1 MMRLSPRHRFCR
13 WTGNAKPAIRFGWKP
28 QWTCIILH
36 WANTCRPHKVE
47 MTCACAKE
55 QDLLEP
61 HYVHCMQMKDFHCH
75 LYQKWMTKMQHAGV
89 FSTLVCLTWR
99 FRSNW
104 EMRVDWDPIFSQVA
118 VTLWKWPPASR
129 EPPTKSTQIHHKKH
143 QKRFKPPKYW
153 LSPNDQSSFC
163 WSLQW
168 PGLKALMLEAEA
180 KPPARNVPRPEKRDR
195 KNLEWK

>member
-13 WTGNAKPAIRFGWKP
+13 WTWNAKPAIRFGWKP

-55 QDLLEP
+55 QEFLEP

-89 FSTLVCLTWR
+89 FSALVCLTWR

-104 EMRVDWDPIFSQVA
+104 EMGLGSNFFTS
-118 VTLWKWPPASR
+118 SR
-129 EPPTKSTQIHHKKH
+129 DSLEMTTCLERATHQINTDSPQKK

-168 PGLKALMLEAEA
+168 PGWKAPMLEAEA